1 MSPIHELKGGV
12 PRFKEL
18 GRIGLGHLVT
28 KIKNGREVTYPVAD
42 DHFVLT
48 RAPELVEIYGGKPK
62 KLNIFF
68 PFDEIDRNLDAWHR
82 LYGSGSLKCRGD
94 GKVVDICLNKGK
106 FVVSN
111 GICQHAF
118 SENGQSFE
126 RGDVMP
132 CGGFQKIYPKCK
144 DCVPRAYLRIMIHE
158 VMEQGRLGYYQIS
171 TQSKNGILNIQGALG
186 MMQDLVLRLT
196 GKPYLAGIPMI
207 LSLGPQNISQP
218 RIDKQTGETYRVR
231 GNKYILSLEPHP
243 DWIKA
248 QMDSWQRQTLAA
260 PEYLQLLQTVPEP
273 ETTCTDFDT
282 GDLIDIETGQVIE
295 HRTAEAPGGDMDA
308 VMGEIVSE
316 VLDDDPRADLDILA
330 RDVEAIQTLGN
341 LWTACL
347 EDFGLDRSHALKE
360 LGVTR
365 QEHLAEE
372 PRELYRRIAA
382 VRLFPIDPKSA

>member
-1 MSPIHELKGGV
+1 MSPIHELQGGV

-28 KIKNGREVTYPVAD
+28 KTKNGREVTYPVAD

-48 RAPELVEIYGGKPK
+48 RAPELVEIYGREPK

-94 GKVVDICLNKGK
+94 GKVIDICLNRGR

-118 SENGQSFE
+118 SENGQDFE
-126 RGDVMP
+126 RGDVVP

-158 VMEQGRLGYYQIS
+158 VMEQGKLGYYQIS
-171 TQSKNGILNIQGALG
+171 TQSKNGILNIQGALEV
-186 MMQDLVLRLT
+186 MQDLVLRLT

-218 RIDKQTGETYRVR
+218 RTDKQTGETYRVR
-231 GNKYILSLEPHP
+231 GDKYILSLEPHP

-260 PEYLQLLQTVPEP
+260 PEPPLTLAAPEP
-273 ETTCTDFDT
+273 EKTHMKSDT
-282 GDLIDIETGQVIE
+282 EDLIDGETGQVIE
-295 HRTAEAPGGDMDA
+295 HSAGEVVDEDPSDA
-308 VMGEIVSE
+308 K
-316 VLDDDPRADLDILA
+316 RAGTVPA
-330 RDVEAIQTLGN
+330 RDVEAIKTLGD
-341 LWTACL
+341 LWQACL
-347 EDFGLDRSHALKE
+347 DDFGLDRSDALKE
-360 LGVTR
+360 LGVKK
-365 QEHLAEE
+365 QEHLNQP
-372 PRELYRRIAA
+372 PRELYRQIATMRA
-382 VRLFPIDPKSA
+382 